1 MALNIKHIIEGWA
14 NVVKDRFDL
23 LNDDIKEMA
32 SNRILI
38 CDECEIRSGG
48 ACSTS
53 KVGQHTVTGE
63 LKRGCGCFI
72 AAKATIPDS
81 ECPLGKW

>member
-1 MALNIKHIIEGWA
+1 MELNIKHIIEGWA

-23 LNDDIKEMA
+23 LSEDVKEMA
-32 SNRILI
+32 SKRILI

-53 KVGQHTVTGE
+53 NVGRHIKTNE

-72 AAKATIPDS
+72 AAKATVINS